1 MSERRGDDSRP
12 SASAHSQRATLRD
25 VPAAKYREGSVG
37 TVAPRGL
44 RGPSLQPGEGAP
56 ERVIPEEVELAVL
69 RDAETL
75 DGPNVARTAAGKRRL
90 LEARPPSPTPV
101 SVEVPRVRSIPPT
114 HSEYVSTPPTPS
126 ARSIQSGTLMSIG
139 SVDPRAPTEL
149 SLPSPRPM
157 SVSERAAYFGPEAV
171 VDRNPAHSARG
182 VPSVID
188 RNPARD
194 VTERT
199 GPPSSE
205 PMPRSSARD
214 IPAGTGA
221 SSSSRP
227 SLKSDSVAPP
237 AQNFARLP
245 HSYSPLSTSAMKPAR
260 PSPMRPPRP
269 DPKPPRSE
277 TGVSAPPMTSSAAGE
292 REKFQIHADL
302 DAVPHHVQDDGFD
315 LRSVSTQREPLA
327 SRKAQSSAEWT
338 PRVPVAL
345 ISETEHANS
354 SRSSS
359 TAVTLLVDRGRASAP
374 PSIDPLP
381 PPRPAVPL
389 SWVLGAAVFA
399 VVLALIVAFALRP
412 SAPPQAVAPLDGRA
426 SAAVPP
432 STAQAA
438 PPESPPPL
446 PPPGTKRTGP
456 ASRSSSGSSKS
467 PAHPA
472 GGPATSATVAAPAS
486 SDANPKGHQSIY

>member
-1 MSERRGDDSRP
+1 
-12 SASAHSQRATLRD
+12 
-25 VPAAKYREGSVG
+25 VG

-44 RGPSLQPGEGAP
+44 RGPSLQPGQGAP

-90 LEARPPSPTPV
+90 LEPRSPSPTPV
-101 SVEVPRVRSIPPT
+101 SVEVPRVRSIPPAQYT
-114 HSEYVSTPPTPS
+114 STPPTPS

-157 SVSERAAYFGPEAV
+157 SVSERAAYLGPEAV

-182 VPSVID
+182 VPRVVD
-188 RNPARD
+188 RNRARD
-194 VTERT
+194 VTEKP
-199 GPPSSE
+199 GPPSSASL
-205 PMPRSSARD
+205 PPSSSRD
-214 IPAGTGA
+214 IPGGTGA

-245 HSYSPLSTSAMKPAR
+245 HSYSPLSTPAGKPLR

-277 TGVSAPPMTSSAAGE
+277 TAVSAPSVTSSAASVPE
-292 REKFQIHADL
+292 RFQIHADL
-302 DAVPHHVQDDGFD
+302 DAVPHQVQDDGFD

-327 SRKAQSSAEWT
+327 SRKAQSSADWT
-338 PRVPVAL
+338 PHVPAAV
-345 ISETEHANS
+345 ISETEHSANS

-359 TAVTLLVDRGRASAP
+359 TAVTLLIDRGRASAP
-374 PSIDPLP
+374 PIADPIP
-381 PPRPAVPL
+381 PPRPALPL
-389 SWVLGAAVFA
+389 SWVLGAALFA
-399 VVLALIVAFALRP
+399 VVLALIVAFVLRP
-412 SAPPQAVAPLDGRA
+412 SAPQQAVAPLDEHG

-432 STAQAA
+432 STAQVA
-438 PPESPPPL
+438 PPESRPPL

-456 ASRSSSGSSKS
+456 ASRPSSGSSKS
-467 PAHPA
+467 AHPA
-472 GGPATSATVAAPAS
+472 GSPATSATVAAPAS
-486 SDANPKGHQSIY
+486 SDANPKVHQSIY